1 MPDPASLR
9 PSRGRVAAPKI
20 LAVGVAFLDHVFAVD
35 SLPAAGGKQLAY
47 AQTTVGGGMAANAA
61 VAVARLGGNASFWGR
76 VGDDDIGREIVRRL
90 ARENVDVA
98 DLRCV
103 AGARSP
109 VSAIIVDRGGERQV
123 TPYIDASLDADP
135 SWLPL
140 ERIPEYAAVLAD
152 VRWADGGALVLA
164 AARARSIP
172 AVLDADTADTAI
184 TDRLAAVASHIV
196 FSRAGLVRFSG
207 MDDVSAAIHAV
218 ADRFTAFVAVTL
230 GAEGCAWRSG
240 RAIRRYSAPRVAA
253 VDTLGAGDVFH
264 GAFALAI
271 AEGMPVENACAF
283 ANAAAALKCTRFGGI
298 AGAPTRGEV
307 YALMAKTKE
316 TS

>member
-1 MPDPASLR
+1 M
-9 PSRGRVAAPKI
+9 
-20 LAVGVAFLDHVFAVD
+20 
-35 SLPAAGGKQLAY
+35 
-47 AQTTVGGGMAANAA
+47 T
-61 VAVARLGGNASFWGR
+61 
-76 VGDDDIGREIVRRL
+76 
-90 ARENVDVA
+90 
-98 DLRCV
+98 
-103 AGARSP
+103 
-109 VSAIIVDRGGERQV
+109 
-123 TPYIDASLDADP
+123 
-135 SWLPL
+135 L
-140 ERIPEYAAVLAD
+140 ECAEL
-152 VRWADGGALVLA
+152 
-164 AARARSIP
+164 
-172 AVLDADTADTAI
+172 
-184 TDRLAAVASHIV
+184 V

-264 GAFALAI
+264 GAFALAT